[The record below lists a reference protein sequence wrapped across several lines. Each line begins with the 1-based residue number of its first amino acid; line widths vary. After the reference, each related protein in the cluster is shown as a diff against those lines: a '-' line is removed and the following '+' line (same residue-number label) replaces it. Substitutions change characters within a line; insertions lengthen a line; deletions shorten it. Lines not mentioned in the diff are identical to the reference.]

1 MARRADASLRRVS
14 PETIARRARSKGV
27 QASKLPSILLRGAAN
42 EAEFE
47 NRLTLAEALE
57 DGLARLPIE
66 EGEPPDIAALLD
78 QLGEA

>member
-1 MARRADASLRRVS
+1 M
-14 PETIARRARSKGV
+14 